1 MGLFEAF
8 GDTVGI
14 AEEEVGGVDE
24 DGSLLFGFDFESPED
39 AFGEGLG
46 DGEAFGGVGGAGAVV
61 EVWLDEEELAADAGE
76 VDDASLAE
84 LAAVETDV
92 VGAEAVGE
100 LVEEEEVVV
109 GGRDF
114 EVELALMG
122 VPMEGK

>member
-1 MGLFEAF
+1 M
-8 GDTVGI
+8 
-14 AEEEVGGVDE
+14 
-24 DGSLLFGFDFESPED
+24 
-39 AFGEGLG
+39 
-46 DGEAFGGVGGAGAVV
+46 
-61 EVWLDEEELAADAGE
+61 
-76 VDDASLAE
+76 DDASLAE

-109 GGRDF
+109 GGGDF